1 MPIRVDLSDYVVT
14 IIGAGYYLETDTEY
28 VLIEDTVGY
37 RDLIK
42 FDDIKNRAM
51 FSFTKTEN

>member
-1 MPIRVDLSDYVVT
+1 MVDLSDYVVT

-28 VLIEDTVGY
+28 VLIEDTVGC